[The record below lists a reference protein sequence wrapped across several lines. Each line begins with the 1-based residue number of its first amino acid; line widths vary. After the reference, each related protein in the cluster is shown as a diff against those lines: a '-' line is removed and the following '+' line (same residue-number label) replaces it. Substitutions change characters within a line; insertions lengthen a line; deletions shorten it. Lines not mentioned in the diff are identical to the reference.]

1 MNPASFLVN
10 AKGYAPYYNYSF
22 IDNSSRIEGMERF
35 FRRIDLLSSQEMPPH
50 ESLELETNKR
60 LDRFLSNQNSRYD
73 QEDLG
78 FFHKSL
84 KSVVSPRNLTD
95 RMKIRPVFKAL
106 AALEFLADLEAKR
119 LSGIVILQGM
129 EDFISF
135 LSQSSPALV
144 SALIPYLSHREKK
157 FYGMV
162 LDRVFL
168 SCENSVV
175 TKYDTKV
182 RQLALECRQPGKQWP
197 RYR

>member
-84 KSVVSPRNLTD
+84 KSVVSPFWNLTD
-95 RMKIRPVFKAL
+95 RMKIQA
-106 AALEFLADLEAKR
+106 
-119 LSGIVILQGM
+119 GLQGSCRLG
-129 EDFISF
+129 ISGG
-135 LSQSSPALV
+135 LGS
-144 SALIPYLSHREKK
+144 EKIERHQE
-157 FYGMV
+157 G
-162 LDRVFL
+162 R
-168 SCENSVV
+168 
-175 TKYDTKV
+175 
-182 RQLALECRQPGKQWP
+182 
-197 RYR
+197 